1 MALNKKNK
9 ILIYGI
15 GILLV
20 CIVLMGLYM
29 VNKKNYNIDEQVKY
43 LLITDMF
50 TTTMLND
57 GGSHTNQYYEI
68 NFRNMNVI
76 KYEDKY
82 NAFEGYAY
90 KRKKLYEKK
99 LKSSENKKLK
109 KYISKIIKEKQSNV
123 DLAVSNWKYYI
134 LIPIDNSTVD
144 YNNIEELENFKGSI
158 IYNDYEVIEL
168 IEDLLKN

>member
-20 CIVLMGLYM
+20 CIVLIGLYM

-50 TTTMLND
+50 STTMLND

-109 KYISKIIKEKQSNV
+109 
-123 DLAVSNWKYYI
+123 
-134 LIPIDNSTVD
+134 
-144 YNNIEELENFKGSI
+144 
-158 IYNDYEVIEL
+158 
-168 IEDLLKN
+168 